1 MSIHFQAENNHFRC
15 FKTQNSS
22 IQKLINSTTYS
33 IMKVFKYSIMAI
45 AVAFGLTACTDLDEK
60 VYDRI
65 DASVYY
71 QNEASVKGAVAAIY
85 NQTSSTLAGENFFH
99 LSEYPAD
106 QLTWRVWNGGLWGW
120 DEAMKTVLS
129 WQNWTSESTI
139 IRNAWSSAWTAVGL
153 ANLLLNDLEKLNAG
167 SLGMSDQQLKQ
178 YIAEVRTIRAWN
190 YYCIFEIWGGALPL
204 NTSASSEVPGTADPD
219 WNTSC
224 KKIYHF
230 IATELDES
238 NSALGIDQNNQLKNR
253 ANQAMNRL
261 LKARLLLNAEVFI
274 GENHYDECEALS
286 KQIINGDFG
295 KYALAENY
303 RDIYSINNTS
313 CPEVIFALAAEDG
326 QGAANA
332 ISNVRTMVGM
342 WYGYADYFG
351 QSYDGIGAWNCVC
364 LVPSFDNSGTVL
376 PTGGTTG
383 ANCFLDAPYNDKL
396 GAPYERF
403 DDRDIRKQNYVYDAA
418 TMTHGP
424 GMFLKGTVR
433 ANFGTGDILKADA
446 DRDGQDLV
454 YVDQLGTFLNQG
466 RQLETVM
473 NPRWGETNSGVRLV
487 KYPLYPDDGQNGF
500 KSIDDVQFRLVE
512 AYYNVAECEM
522 RKGNGGEA
530 KKYVD
535 AVRQRYFTSANR
547 SAALSEPGPGFSN
560 FDMDWML
567 SEWGK
572 EYLGEGNRRRTDLRR
587 FNKFTQGTWWF
598 WGRATEDGVE
608 LPAKRN
614 TKYEWYP
621 LPQSALSVNPG
632 LIQNPSY

>member
-1 MSIHFQAENNHFRC
+1 
-15 FKTQNSS
+15 
-22 IQKLINSTTYS
+22 
-33 IMKVFKYSIMAI
+33 MKVFKYSIMAI

-286 KQIINGDFG
+286 KQIINGDYG

-364 LVPSFDNSGTVL
+364 LVPSFDNAGTVL

-403 DDRDIRKQNYVYDAA
+403 DDRDIRKQNYVYDTA

-433 ANFGTGDILKADA
+433 ANFGTGEILKADA

-500 KSIDDVQFRLVE
+500 KSIDDVQFRLAE

-522 RKGNGGEA
+522 RKGNSSEA
-530 KKYVD
+530 KNYVD
-535 AVRQRYFTSANR
+535 AVRARYYKTSDR
-547 SAALSEPGPGFSN
+547 SSALSIPGPGFDN

>member
-1 MSIHFQAENNHFRC
+1 MNNMMTIKCKIFGVVC
-15 FKTQNSS
+15 
-22 IQKLINSTTYS
+22 L
-33 IMKVFKYSIMAI
+33 MA
-45 AVAFGLTACTDLDEK
+45 GLTACTDLDEK

-106 QLTWRVWNGGLWGW
+106 QITWRVWNGGQWGW

-129 WQNWTSESTI
+129 WHNWTSESTI
-139 IRNAWSSAWTAVGL
+139 INNAWKGAWTAVGL
-153 ANLLLNDLEKLNAG
+153 ANLLLNDLEGLDAA
-167 SLGMSDQQLKQ
+167 SLGISQERLEQ
-178 YIAEVRTIRAWN
+178 YVAEVRTLRAWN
-190 YYCIFEIWGGALPL
+190 YYCIFELWGGALPL
-204 NTSASSEVPGTADPD
+204 NTSASSEVPGTADAD
-219 WNTSC
+219 WITSC
-224 KKIYHF
+224 KIIYDF
-230 IATELDES
+230 IATELDETVK
-238 NSALGIDQNNQLKNR
+238 ALAKEDGSHATVNR
-253 ANQAMNRL
+253 ANQGMNRL

-286 KQIINGDFG
+286 KEIINGTYGSYGLDS
-295 KYALAENY
+295 NY
-303 RDIYSINNTS
+303 RNLYSIDNVKS
-313 CPEVIFALAAEDG
+313 PEVIFALAAEDG

-364 LVPSFDNSGTVL
+364 LVPSFDNSGNVL
-376 PTGGTTG
+376 PTGGTDHPV
-383 ANCFLDAPYNDKL
+383 CFLDAPYGDKL

-403 DDRDIRKQNYVYDAA
+403 DNRDIRKQNYVYDAA
-418 TMTHGP
+418 TKTHGP
-424 GMFLKGTVR
+424 GMFLKGEVR
-433 ANFGTGDILKADA
+433 ANFGKGDVLLADA
-446 DRDGQDLV
+446 DRDGQALV

-466 RQLETVM
+466 RNLETVM

-487 KYPLYPDDGQNGF
+487 KYPLYPNDDQGGF
-500 KSIDDVQFRLVE
+500 KSIDDVQFRLAE
-512 AYYNVAECEM
+512 AYYNIAECEM
-522 RKGNGGEA
+522 RKGNSSEA
-530 KKYVD
+530 KNYVD
-535 AVRQRYFTSANR
+535 QVRQRYFTSSNR
-547 SAALSEPGPGFSN
+547 AAALSVPGPGFTN

-587 FNKFTQGTWWF
+587 FDKFTQGTWWF
-598 WGRATEDGVE
+598 WGRATEDGVN
-608 LPAKRN
+608 LPATRDR
-614 TKYEWYP
+614 KYEWYP

-632 LIQNPSY
+632 LVQNPNY

>member
-1 MSIHFQAENNHFRC
+1 MAVGLGMS
-15 FKTQNSS
+15 
-22 IQKLINSTTYS
+22 
-33 IMKVFKYSIMAI
+33 
-45 AVAFGLTACTDLDEK
+45 ACTDLDEK

-65 DASVYY
+65 DAGVYY

-106 QLTWRVWNGGLWGW
+106 QLTWRVWNGGQWGW

-129 WQNWTSESTI
+129 WHNWTSESTI
-139 IRNAWSSAWTAVGL
+139 IENAWSGAWTAVGL
-153 ANLLLNDLEKLNAG
+153 ANLLLSDLEGLSASN
-167 SLGMSDQQLKQ
+167 LGMSEEKLAQ
-178 YIAEVRTIRAWN
+178 YVAEVRTIRAWN
-190 YYCIFEIWGGALPL
+190 YYCIFELWGGALPL
-204 NTSASSEVPGTADPD
+204 NTSASSEVPGTADAD

-224 KKIYHF
+224 KKIYDF
-230 IATELDES
+230 IAAELDETVG
-238 NSALGIDQNNQLKNR
+238 ALAKDDANHSMVNR
-253 ANQAMNRL
+253 ANQGMNRL

-274 GENHYDECEALS
+274 GEQHYDECEALS
-286 KQIINGDFG
+286 KEIINGTYG
-295 KYALAENY
+295 NYALDSNY
-303 RDIYSINNTS
+303 RNLYSIDNVKS
-313 CPEVIFALAAEDG
+313 PEVIFALAAEDG

-376 PTGGTTG
+376 PTGGSEG
-383 ANCFLDAPYNDKL
+383 AKCFLDAPYGDKL

-403 DDRDIRKQNYVYDAA
+403 DDRDIRKQNYTYDEA
-418 TMTHGP
+418 TRTHGP
-424 GMFLKGTVR
+424 GMFLKGTMR
-433 ANFGTGDILKADA
+433 ANFGTGDVLKADA

-454 YVDQLGTFLNQG
+454 YVDQVGTFLNQG
-466 RQLETVM
+466 RNLETVM

-487 KYPLYPDDGQNGF
+487 KYPLYPNDDKGGF
-500 KSIDDVQFRLVE
+500 KSIDDVQFRLAE

-522 RKGNGGEA
+522 RKGNSAEA

-535 AVRQRYFTSANR
+535 QVRQRYFKTGDRNN
-547 SAALSEPGPGFSN
+547 ALSIPGPGFTDFN
-560 FDMDWML
+560 MDWML

-587 FNKFTQGTWWF
+587 FDKFTQGQWWF
-598 WGRATEDGVE
+598 WGRATEDGVN
-608 LPAKRN
+608 LPAKRDR
-614 TKYEWYP
+614 KYEWYP

-632 LIQNPSY
+632 LIQNPNY

>member
-1 MSIHFQAENNHFRC
+1 
-15 FKTQNSS
+15 
-22 IQKLINSTTYS
+22 
-33 IMKVFKYSIMAI
+33 MKVFKYSIMAI
-45 AVAFGLTACTDLDEK
+45 AVAFGLTTCTDLDEK

-224 KKIYHF
+224 KKIYNF

-403 DDRDIRKQNYVYDAA
+403 DDRDIRKQNYVYDTA

-433 ANFGTGDILKADA
+433 ANFGTGEILKADA

-500 KSIDDVQFRLVE
+500 KSIDDVQFRLAE

-522 RKGNGGEA
+522 RKGNGEEA

-535 AVRQRYFTSANR
+535 AVRQRYYTSANR
-547 SAALSEPGPGFSN
+547 NAALSEPGPGFSN

>member
-1 MSIHFQAENNHFRC
+1 
-15 FKTQNSS
+15 
-22 IQKLINSTTYS
+22 
-33 IMKVFKYSIMAI
+33 MKVFKYSIMAI

-167 SLGMSDQQLKQ
+167 SLGMSDQQLQQ

-224 KKIYHF
+224 KKIYNF

-403 DDRDIRKQNYVYDAA
+403 DDRDIRKQNYVYDTA

-433 ANFGTGDILKADA
+433 ANFGTGEILKADA

-500 KSIDDVQFRLVE
+500 KSIDDVQFRLAE

-535 AVRQRYFTSANR
+535 AVRQRYYTSANR

>member
-1 MSIHFQAENNHFRC
+1 
-15 FKTQNSS
+15 
-22 IQKLINSTTYS
+22 
-33 IMKVFKYSIMAI
+33 MKVFKYSIMAI

-167 SLGMSDQQLKQ
+167 SLGMSDQQLQQ

-364 LVPSFDNSGTVL
+364 LVPSFDNAGTVL

-403 DDRDIRKQNYVYDAA
+403 DDRDIRKQNYVYDTA

-433 ANFGTGDILKADA
+433 ANFGTGEILKADA

-500 KSIDDVQFRLVE
+500 KSIDDVQFRLAE

-535 AVRQRYFTSANR
+535 AVRQRYYTSANR
-547 SAALSEPGPGFSN
+547 NAALSEPGPGFSN

-614 TKYEWYP
+614 VKYEWYP

>member
-1 MSIHFQAENNHFRC
+1 M
-15 FKTQNSS
+15 KT
-22 IQKLINSTTYS
+22 I
-33 IMKVFKYSIMAI
+33 KYSIIAMALGM
-45 AVAFGLTACTDLDEK
+45 GLSACTDLDEK

-85 NQTSSTLAGENFFH
+85 GQTSQTLAGENFFH

-106 QLTWRVWNGGLWGW
+106 QITWRVWNGGLWGW

-129 WQNWTSESTI
+129 WHNWTSESTI
-139 IRNAWSSAWTAVGL
+139 INNAWNGAWTAIGL
-153 ANLLLNDLEKLNAG
+153 SNLLLSDLEGLSAS
-167 SLGMSDQQLKQ
+167 SLGMTDAQLAQ
-178 YIAEVRTIRAWN
+178 YVAEVRTIRAWN
-190 YYCIFEIWGGALPL
+190 YYCIFELWGGALPL

-224 KKIYHF
+224 KKIYNF
-230 IATELDES
+230 IATELDETVD
-238 NSALGIDQNNQLKNR
+238 ALAKDDANHSMVNR

-274 GENHYDECEALS
+274 GEAHYDECEQIS
-286 KQIINGDFG
+286 KEIINGTYG
-295 KYALAENY
+295 NYAIDTNY
-303 RDIYSINNTS
+303 RNLYSMDNVKS
-313 CPEVIFALAAEDG
+313 PEVIFALAAEDG

-364 LVPSFDNSGTVL
+364 LVPSFDNSGTVQS
-376 PTGGTTG
+376 TGGSIG
-383 ANCFLDAPYNDKL
+383 AKCFLDYGDKL

-403 DDRDIRKQNYVYDAA
+403 DDRDIRKQNYTYDAA
-418 TMTHGP
+418 TKTHGP
-424 GMFLKGTVR
+424 GMFLKGVMR
-433 ANFGTGDILKADA
+433 ADFGKGDVLKADA

-454 YVDQLGTFLNQG
+454 YVDQLGSFLGLG
-466 RQLETVM
+466 RDLEPVM
-473 NPRWGETNSGVRLV
+473 SPRWGETNSGVRLV
-487 KYPLYPDDGQNGF
+487 KYPLYPNDEQGGF
-500 KSIDDVQFRLVE
+500 KSIDDVQFRLAE

-522 RKGNGGEA
+522 RKGNSSEA
-530 KKYVD
+530 KQYVD
-535 AVRQRYFTSANR
+535 AVRARYFKTSDR
-547 SAALSEPGPGFSN
+547 TAALSVPGPGFDA

-587 FNKFTQGTWWF
+587 FDKFTQGQWWF
-598 WGRATEDGVE
+598 WGRATEDGVD
-608 LPAKRN
+608 LPVKRDR
-614 TKYEWYP
+614 KYEWYP
-621 LPQSALSVNPG
+621 LPQTALSVNPG
-632 LIQNPSY
+632 LIQNPNY

>member
-1 MSIHFQAENNHFRC
+1 MSLHFQAENNHFRC

-167 SLGMSDQQLKQ
+167 SLGMSDQQLQQ

-403 DDRDIRKQNYVYDAA
+403 DDRDIRKQNYVYDTA

-433 ANFGTGDILKADA
+433 ANFGTGEILKADA

-500 KSIDDVQFRLVE
+500 KSIDDVQFRLAE

-535 AVRQRYFTSANR
+535 AVRQRYYTSANR

>member
-1 MSIHFQAENNHFRC
+1 MTTHIYNKVVARVCSFLLPL
-15 FKTQNSS
+15 SS
-22 IQKLINSTTYS
+22 FL
-33 IMKVFKYSIMAI
+33 V
-45 AVAFGLTACTDLDEK
+45 TACTDLDEK

-65 DASVYY
+65 DAGVYY
-71 QNEASVKGAVAAIY
+71 QNETSVKGAVAAIY
-85 NQTSSTLAGENFFH
+85 GQTSQTLAGENFFH
-99 LSEYPAD
+99 LSEYPSD
-106 QLTWRVWNGGLWGW
+106 QITWRVWNAGLWGW

-129 WQNWTSESTI
+129 WHNWTSESTI
-139 IRNAWSSAWTAVGL
+139 INNAWNGAWTAIGL
-153 ANLLLNDLEKLNAG
+153 ANLLLSDLEGLSAAG
-167 SLGMSDQQLKQ
+167 LGMSEAQLAQ
-178 YIAEVRTIRAWN
+178 YVAEVRTIRAWN
-190 YYCIFEIWGGALPL
+190 YYCIFELWGGALPL

-224 KKIYHF
+224 KKIYDF
-230 IATELDES
+230 IATELDETV
-238 NSALGIDQNNQLKNR
+238 NALAKDDANHSMVNR

-274 GENHYDECEALS
+274 GESHYDECEALS
-286 KQIINGDFG
+286 KEIINGTYG
-295 KYALAENY
+295 NYAIDENY
-303 RDIYSINNTS
+303 RNLYSMDNVKS
-313 CPEVIFALAAEDG
+313 PEVIFALAAEDG

-383 ANCFLDAPYNDKL
+383 AKCFLDYGDKL

-403 DDRDIRKQNYVYDAA
+403 DDRDIRKQNYTYDAA
-418 TMTHGP
+418 TKTHGP
-424 GMFLKGTVR
+424 GMFLKGVIR
-433 ANFGTGDILKADA
+433 ANFGTGDVLKADA

-466 RQLETVM
+466 RELETVM
-473 NPRWGETNSGVRLV
+473 SPRWGETNSGVRLV
-487 KYPLYPDDGQNGF
+487 KYPLYPNDEQGGF
-500 KSIDDVQFRLVE
+500 KSIDDVQFRLAE

-522 RKGNGGEA
+522 RKGNYTEA
-530 KKYVD
+530 KNYVD
-535 AVRQRYFTSANR
+535 AVRARYYTTSDR
-547 SAALSEPGPGFSN
+547 SSALSIPGPGFTQ

-587 FNKFTQGTWWF
+587 FDKFTQGQWWF
-598 WGRATEDGVE
+598 WGRATEDGIS
-608 LPAKRN
+608 LPEKRDR
-614 TKYEWYP
+614 KYEWYP
-621 LPQSALSVNPG
+621 LPQTAISVNPG
-632 LIQNPSY
+632 LIQNPSYQ

>member
-1 MSIHFQAENNHFRC
+1 
-15 FKTQNSS
+15 
-22 IQKLINSTTYS
+22 
-33 IMKVFKYSIMAI
+33 MKAIKYSII
-45 AVAFGLTACTDLDEK
+45 ALVAGMGLAACTDLDEK

-65 DASVYY
+65 DAGVYY

-106 QLTWRVWNGGLWGW
+106 QITWRVWNGGQWGW

-129 WQNWTSESTI
+129 WHNWTSESTI
-139 IRNAWSSAWTAVGL
+139 INNAWTGAWTAVGL
-153 ANLLLNDLEKLNAG
+153 ANLLLNDLEGLDAG
-167 SLGMSDQQLKQ
+167 SLGISQEKLNQ
-178 YIAEVRTIRAWN
+178 YVAEVRTLRAWN
-190 YYCIFEIWGGALPL
+190 YYCIFELWGGALPL
-204 NTSASSEVPGTADPD
+204 NTSASSEVPGTADAD

-224 KKIYHF
+224 KKIYDF
-230 IATELDES
+230 IATELDETVG
-238 NSALGIDQNNQLKNR
+238 ALAKEDGSHATVNR
-253 ANQAMNRL
+253 ANQGMNRL

-274 GENHYDECEALS
+274 GEKKYDECETLS
-286 KQIINGDFG
+286 KEIINGNYGSYGLDT
-295 KYALAENY
+295 NY
-303 RDIYSINNTS
+303 RNLYSMDNTKS
-313 CPEVIFALAAEDG
+313 PEVIFALAAEDG

-376 PTGGTTG
+376 PTGGTEG
-383 ANCFLDAPYNDKL
+383 AKCFLDSPYGDKL

-418 TMTHGP
+418 TKTHGP
-424 GMFLKGTVR
+424 GMFLKGEIR
-433 ANFGTGDILKADA
+433 ANFGTGDVLLADA
-446 DRDGQDLV
+446 DRDGQSLV

-466 RQLETVM
+466 RNLETVM

-487 KYPLYPDDGQNGF
+487 KYPLYPNDEQGGF
-500 KSIDDVQFRLVE
+500 KSIDDVQFRLAE

-522 RKGNGGEA
+522 RKGNSTEA
-530 KKYVD
+530 KNYVD
-535 AVRQRYFTSANR
+535 QVRQRYFTNSDRTN
-547 SAALSEPGPGFSN
+547 ALSVPGPGFTN

-587 FNKFTQGTWWF
+587 FDKFTQGQWWF
-598 WGRATEDGVE
+598 WGRATEDGVN
-608 LPAKRN
+608 LPAQRDR
-614 TKYEWYP
+614 KYEWYP

-632 LIQNPSY
+632 LIQNPNY

>member
-1 MSIHFQAENNHFRC
+1 
-15 FKTQNSS
+15 
-22 IQKLINSTTYS
+22 
-33 IMKVFKYSIMAI
+33 MKAIKYSII
-45 AVAFGLTACTDLDEK
+45 ALAVGMGMVACTDLDEK

-65 DASVYY
+65 DSSIYY

-99 LSEYPAD
+99 LAEYPAD
-106 QLTWRVWNGGLWGW
+106 QLTWRVWNGGQWGW

-129 WQNWTSESTI
+129 WHNWTSESTI
-139 IRNAWSSAWTAVGL
+139 IENAWSGAWTAVGL
-153 ANLLLNDLEKLNAG
+153 ANLLLNDLEGLNA
-167 SLGMSDQQLKQ
+167 STLGMSEEKLSQ
-178 YIAEVRTIRAWN
+178 YVAEVRTIRAWN
-190 YYCIFEIWGGALPL
+190 YYCIFELWGGALPL
-204 NTSASSEVPGTADPD
+204 NTSASSNVPGTADPD

-224 KKIYHF
+224 KMIYDF
-230 IATELDES
+230 IAAELDETVGNLAKEDGTRS
-238 NSALGIDQNNQLKNR
+238 TANR
-253 ANQAMNRL
+253 ANQGMNRL

-274 GENHYDECEALS
+274 GEKHYDECEALS
-286 KQIINGDFG
+286 KEIINGVYGAYGLDD
-295 KYALAENY
+295 NY
-303 RDIYSINNTS
+303 RNLYSIDNVKS
-313 CPEVIFALAAEDG
+313 PEVIFALAAEDG

-376 PTGGTTG
+376 PTGGTE
-383 ANCFLDAPYNDKL
+383 NPVCFLDAPYGDKL

-403 DDRDIRKQNYVYDAA
+403 DDRDIRKQNYVYN
-418 TMTHGP
+418 TTTKTHGP
-424 GMFLKGTVR
+424 GMFLKGTMR
-433 ANFGTGDILKADA
+433 ANFGTGDVLKADA

-454 YVDQLGTFLNQG
+454 YVDQVGTFLNQG
-466 RQLETVM
+466 RNLEVVM

-487 KYPLYPDDGQNGF
+487 KYPLYPNDEQGGF
-500 KSIDDVQFRLVE
+500 KSIDDVQFRLAE

-522 RKGNGGEA
+522 RKGNSAEA
-530 KKYVD
+530 KNYVD
-535 AVRQRYFTSANR
+535 RVRQRYFTSANR
-547 SAALSEPGPGFSN
+547 TAALSIPGPGFDT

-587 FNKFTQGTWWF
+587 FDKFTQGKWWF
-598 WGRATEDGVE
+598 WGRATEDGVS
-608 LPAKRN
+608 LPDRRDR
-614 TKYEWYP
+614 KYEWYP

-632 LIQNPSY
+632 LIQNPNY

>member
-1 MSIHFQAENNHFRC
+1 
-15 FKTQNSS
+15 
-22 IQKLINSTTYS
+22 
-33 IMKVFKYSIMAI
+33 MKVFKYSIMAI

-167 SLGMSDQQLKQ
+167 SLGMSDQQLQQ

-403 DDRDIRKQNYVYDAA
+403 DDRDIRKQNYVYDVA
-418 TMTHGP
+418 TNTHGP

-500 KSIDDVQFRLVE
+500 KSIDDVQFRLAE

-522 RKGNGGEA
+522 RKGNSGEA

-535 AVRQRYFTSANR
+535 AVRQRYYTSANR

-608 LPAKRN
+608 LPSKRN
-614 TKYEWYP
+614 VKYEWYP

>member
-1 MSIHFQAENNHFRC
+1 
-15 FKTQNSS
+15 
-22 IQKLINSTTYS
+22 
-33 IMKVFKYSIMAI
+33 MKVFKYSIMAI

-139 IRNAWSSAWTAVGL
+139 MRNAWSGAWTAVGL

-433 ANFGTGDILKADA
+433 ANFGTGEILKADA

-500 KSIDDVQFRLVE
+500 KSIDDVQFRLAE

-535 AVRQRYFTSANR
+535 AVRQRYYTSANR
-547 SAALSEPGPGFSN
+547 NAALSEPGPGFSN

>member
-167 SLGMSDQQLKQ
+167 SLGMSDQQLQQ

-403 DDRDIRKQNYVYDAA
+403 DDRDIRKQNYVYDTA

-433 ANFGTGDILKADA
+433 ANFGTGEILKADA

-500 KSIDDVQFRLVE
+500 KSIDDVQFRLAE

-535 AVRQRYFTSANR
+535 AVRQRYYTSANR
-547 SAALSEPGPGFSN
+547 NAALSEPGPGFSN

>member
-1 MSIHFQAENNHFRC
+1 
-15 FKTQNSS
+15 
-22 IQKLINSTTYS
+22 
-33 IMKVFKYSIMAI
+33 MALGM
-45 AVAFGLTACTDLDEK
+45 GLSACTDLDEK

-85 NQTSSTLAGENFFH
+85 GQTSQTLAGENFFH

-106 QLTWRVWNGGLWGW
+106 QITWRVWNGGLWGW

-129 WQNWTSESTI
+129 WHNWTSESTI
-139 IRNAWSSAWTAVGL
+139 INNAWNGAWTAIGL
-153 ANLLLNDLEKLNAG
+153 SNLLLSDLEGLSAS
-167 SLGMSDQQLKQ
+167 SLGMTDAQLAQ
-178 YIAEVRTIRAWN
+178 YVAEVRTIRAWN
-190 YYCIFEIWGGALPL
+190 YYCIFELWGGALPL

-224 KKIYHF
+224 KKIYNF
-230 IATELDES
+230 IATELDETVD
-238 NSALGIDQNNQLKNR
+238 ALAKDDANHSMVNR

-274 GENHYDECEALS
+274 GEAHYDECEQIS
-286 KQIINGDFG
+286 KEIINGTYG
-295 KYALAENY
+295 NYAIDTNY
-303 RDIYSINNTS
+303 RNLYSMDNVKS
-313 CPEVIFALAAEDG
+313 PEVIFALAAEDG

-364 LVPSFDNSGTVL
+364 LVPSFDNSGTVQS
-376 PTGGTTG
+376 TGGSIG
-383 ANCFLDAPYNDKL
+383 AKCFLDYGDKL

-403 DDRDIRKQNYVYDAA
+403 DDRDIRKQNYTYDAA
-418 TMTHGP
+418 TKTHGP
-424 GMFLKGTVR
+424 GMFLKGVMR
-433 ANFGTGDILKADA
+433 ADFGKGDVLKADA

-454 YVDQLGTFLNQG
+454 YVDQLGSFLGLG
-466 RQLETVM
+466 RDLEPVM
-473 NPRWGETNSGVRLV
+473 SPRWGETNSGVRLV
-487 KYPLYPDDGQNGF
+487 KYPLYPNDEQGGF
-500 KSIDDVQFRLVE
+500 KSIDDVQFRLAE

-522 RKGNGGEA
+522 RKGNSSEA
-530 KKYVD
+530 KQYVD
-535 AVRQRYFTSANR
+535 AVRARYFKTSDR
-547 SAALSEPGPGFSN
+547 TAALSVPGPGFDA

-587 FNKFTQGTWWF
+587 FDKFTQGQWWF
-598 WGRATEDGVE
+598 WGRATEDGVD
-608 LPAKRN
+608 LPVKRDR
-614 TKYEWYP
+614 KYEWYP

-632 LIQNPSY
+632 LIQNPNY

>member
-1 MSIHFQAENNHFRC
+1 
-15 FKTQNSS
+15 
-22 IQKLINSTTYS
+22 
-33 IMKVFKYSIMAI
+33 MKVFKYSIMAI

-167 SLGMSDQQLKQ
+167 SLGMSDQQLQQ

-403 DDRDIRKQNYVYDAA
+403 DDRDIRKQNYVYDTA

-433 ANFGTGDILKADA
+433 ANFGTGEILKADA

-500 KSIDDVQFRLVE
+500 KSIDDVQFRLAE

-535 AVRQRYFTSANR
+535 AVRQRYYTSANR

>member
-1 MSIHFQAENNHFRC
+1 
-15 FKTQNSS
+15 
-22 IQKLINSTTYS
+22 
-33 IMKVFKYSIMAI
+33 MKVFKYSIMAI

-139 IRNAWSSAWTAVGL
+139 IRNAWSGAWTAVGL

-224 KKIYHF
+224 KKIYNF
-230 IATELDES
+230 ISTELDES

-500 KSIDDVQFRLVE
+500 KSIDDVQFRLAE

-535 AVRQRYFTSANR
+535 AVRQRYYTSANR
-547 SAALSEPGPGFSN
+547 NAALSEPGPGFSN